1 MMIRRLLRRLIK
13 WALAEPK
20 GADCPTLEI
29 YADLAVPERL
39 FISGVST
46 PTGRRVIVDTIRLAK
61 INREL

>member
-20 GADCPTLEI
+20 GVVGPA
-29 YADLAVPERL
+29 A
-39 FISGVST
+39 ST
-46 PTGRRVIVDTIRLAK
+46 PTSRQFIVDAIRLAK